1 MIYSSVPKW
10 IIKAEHDLKNGQDQ
24 FTTKNPATD
33 TICFHMQQCAE
44 KYLKAFIVAK
54 GQKPVRTHVISELLQ
69 ICLEMDSEFQ
79 TLIDADCNSLTQYGV
94 LIRYPDDFYEPTQE
108 ETVMAIKLARQ
119 VKEFV
124 RTKIEK
130 LGYSSPLEVKNED

>member
-10 IIKAEHDLKNGQDQ
+10 VIKAEHDLKNGRDQ
-24 FTTKNPATD
+24 LATENPATD

-54 GQKPVRTHVISELLQ
+54 DKKPARTHVISGLLQ

-79 TLIDADCNSLTQYGV
+79 TLIDADCNTLTQYGV
-94 LIRYPDDFYEPTQE
+94 LIRYPDDFYEPTKE
-108 ETVMAIKLARQ
+108 ETILAIKLAEQ
-119 VKEFV
+119 AKEFV
-124 RTKIEK
+124 LAKLEK
-130 LGYSSPLEVKNED
+130 LGYSSPTEVKSED